1 LRGVIDVFEVSQSEG
16 LVIKHVSHCFGVY
29 FHPVFAKE
37 LKKLTRV
44 ESTGA
49 ISVEFEEQSLDFLV
63 LCHLLLVH
71 EVFGLD
77 VLLLLGQLAE
87 PGLHSEIFQ
96 LL

>member
-1 LRGVIDVFEVSQSEG
+1 MRRVIDVFKVSQSEG
-16 LVIKHVSHCFGVY
+16 LVIKHVPHCFGVY
-29 FHPVFAKE
+29 FHTVLAE
-37 LKKLTRV
+37 QLEQLTRV

-63 LCHLLLVH
+63 LRHLLLVH

-77 VLLLLGQLAE
+77 VFILLGELAE
-87 PGLHSEIFQ
+87 PRLHSKIFQ